1 MCSNLQHGIDEL
13 RDQNTTYENDLTK
26 FNEINTQLQKEV
38 TQLREIV
45 KMKDATIKKLEDRID
60 DIEVKLDDQEQY
72 SRRNNLRITGL
83 KENPYEHISETLVKM
98 INDHILPDEPI
109 DLSQIYRIHRVGA
122 PRSAGPRPDALRSA
136 AGPRPVRVKFTSYR
150 VRNQVFRN
158 RKSLKILHGQDTE
171 SNTQDDTTSETTTDA
186 DTDNGIIG
194 MIRRSSIQKQPI
206 YINEDLTRIRANLLY
221 KARQYKKEHKIND
234 CWSNDGTIL
243 IKSSA
248 NRIMS
253 IKNVSYLQ
261 RIVEDQ
267 TLSNIHIQLLF
278 IVYVWYLSFHSQK
291 TLHLCNNIYCMLS
304 RSYLY
309 LN

>member
-1 MCSNLQHGIDEL
+1 MTSLLFSITCQCINNMGKVDNSYIL
-13 RDQNTTYENDLTK
+13 NTTYKNDLTK

-45 KMKDATIKKLEDRID
+45 KMKDAKIKKLEDRID

-109 DLSQIYRIHRVGA
+109 DISQIDRIHRVGA
-122 PRSAGPRPDALRSA
+122 PRSAGPRPDPFRSA
-136 AGPRPVRVKFTSYR
+136 AGPRPVLVKFTSYR

-171 SNTQDDTTSETTTDA
+171 PNTQDDTTSETTTDA
-186 DTDNGIIG
+186 DTDTDNGIIG

-261 RIVEDQ
+261 RIVEG
-267 TLSNIHIQLLF
+267 
-278 IVYVWYLSFHSQK
+278 
-291 TLHLCNNIYCMLS
+291 
-304 RSYLY
+304 
-309 LN
+309 